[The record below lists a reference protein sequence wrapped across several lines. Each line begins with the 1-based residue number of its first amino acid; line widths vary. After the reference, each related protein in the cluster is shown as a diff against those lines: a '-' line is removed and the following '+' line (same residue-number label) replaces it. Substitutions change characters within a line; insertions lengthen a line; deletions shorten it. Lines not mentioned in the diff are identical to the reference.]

1 MAIVPTGTTLGYSGR
16 TAANVR
22 SITGP
27 TQTINQIDTTHL
39 GTSGGYREFLTGF
52 RDGGECTF
60 EMFYDPSEDTHKEA
74 VGGLKHQF
82 NLGTAIAWTLTLS
95 DSSAITFSGILTGFE
110 GPTVSDNEAVT
121 ISVTIKVSGAVTMPS

>member
-1 MAIVPTGTTLGYSGR
+1 MALTPVGTTLGYSGR

-27 TQTINQIDTTHL
+27 TQTLGQIDVTHL
-39 GTSGGYREFLTGF
+39 GTSGGYREFLASF

-60 EMFYDPSEDTHKEA
+60 EMFFDSSEETHQEDI
-74 VGGLKHQF
+74 GGLKHQF
-82 NLGTAIAWTLTLS
+82 NLGTAITWTLTLS
-95 DSSAITFSGILTGFE
+95 DAKAITFTGIITGFE
-110 GPTVSDNEAVT
+110 GPVISDNEAVT